1 MSLLA
6 IAAAMGVTTSDLERL
21 LSGET
26 TIGVADRT
34 GLARRS
40 LQDLIDGHASF
51 GVAPMFR
58 SLATNVQE
66 LRDRIGRDGA
76 IGLIIGYCL
85 TAPKPE
91 EEAESAM
98 AGAAAP

>member
-6 IAAAMGVTTSDLERL
+6 IASAMGVSTGDLERL
-21 LSGET
+21 LRGES
-26 TIGVADRT
+26 TIEIAERAGVMN
-34 GLARRS
+34 RS
-40 LQDLIDGHASF
+40 LQEFIDGHASF
-51 GVAPMFR
+51 GVAPMFH

-76 IGLIIGYCL
+76 IGLIVGYCL

-91 EEAESAM
+91 SESEKTM
-98 AGAAAP
+98 AGSGV

>member
-6 IAAAMGVTTSDLERL
+6 IAAAMGVSTSDLERL
-21 LSGET
+21 LRGES
-26 TIGVADRT
+26 TIEVAERAGVMT
-34 GLARRS
+34 RS
-40 LQDLIDGHASF
+40 LQEFIDGHANF
-51 GVAPMFR
+51 GVAPMFH

-91 EEAESAM
+91 GESEKAV
-98 AGAAAP
+98 AASGV

>member
-6 IAAAMGVTTSDLERL
+6 IAAAMGVSTSDLERL
-21 LSGET
+21 LSGEA

-40 LQDLIDGHASF
+40 LQDLIDGRASF
-51 GVAPMFR
+51 GVAPMFH
-58 SLATNVQE
+58 SMAANVQE

-76 IGLIIGYCL
+76 IGLVVGYCL
-85 TAPKPE
+85 SAPKPE
-91 EEAESAM
+91 EAEPVVA
-98 AGAAAP
+98 AAAAP

>member
-6 IAAAMGVTTSDLERL
+6 IASAMGVSTSDLERL
-21 LSGET
+21 LRGES
-26 TIGVADRT
+26 TIEIAERAGVMS
-34 GLARRS
+34 RS
-40 LQDLIDGHASF
+40 LQEFIDGHANF
-51 GVAPMFR
+51 GVAPMFH

-91 EEAESAM
+91 ETEPAM
-98 AGAAAP
+98 TAGAGR